1 MFFLPPGHSLVD
13 GLHPLHS
20 EADVR
25 QLVEDAKFGVVTLYL
40 EATFCEAVVG
50 DNEDDTSE
58 GNPGYGSSG
67 DEGDSDELNSGV
79 GADVGVVHLIDDSDR
94 TSDPE
99 FMQAMANLGISHM
112 RRRMRTTF
120 ASDGEEVDLVNELYV
135 NQGHANDGGIAEG
148 GNEVGTEGNG
158 DNGDD
163 EEVLPDDMNVDQH
176 DGVHGDDER
185 DFSSSD
191 SDDPDYNDRMKT
203 GSNSPVSSYRG
214 SSQSDHMVDDKVD
227 GEEVS
232 SMELQPFYD
241 PHCDHL
247 NMEWKVGMRFVSP
260 QQFKEAV
267 VMYNIKYGSQIRW
280 KRSNR
285 KCKEGVGK
293 EHNCPRFTHNRG
305 ATASWIAKRFVGSF
319 RMNPHMDVELLQ
331 KDVKKTYGLDVT
343 LKVCSYAKAQ
353 VKQILEGTLTS
364 SYAKL
369 RPYLLQL
376 KKADPEGTFVVE
388 VDPVV
393 PGKNYVLFRPIYIG
407 FSCLRKGFIAGCR
420 RFFALDGCFLKGEV
434 PGMILSV
441 VGKDRNNQMFPI
453 AWAVVESENRS
464 SWGWFITILQETMG
478 LDDGTGWTVISDQQK
493 PVNVDPTT
501 TRRAL
506 QREVRTACN
515 GIGVYVNPSTGNS
528 YYRGGPSWR
537 AGVRRSKAVDRVGT
551 PRADE
556 VVQPTPPPAS
566 QPSE

>member
-1 MFFLPPGHSLVD
+1 MGFLGSAATSSPFLSIVNRIPAAGLSRFGGGSRGVIGGDFFSVSSVAGCDFCFGFASVVNQINVKRMDASPIELVVHHGGKLIFSSRGPEYHGGTAIDITLEADNLSYESILKIGLDDLKYQSVERMFFLPPGHSLVD

-135 NQGHANDGGIAEG
+135 NQGHANDGGIAAG

-191 SDDPDYNDRMKT
+191 N
-203 GSNSPVSSYRG
+203 
-214 SSQSDHMVDDKVD
+214 HMVDDKVD

-285 KCKEGVGK
+285 KCKEAVCDFPGCKWRAYASWFRKDEAFALKGVGK

-305 ATASWIAKRFVGSF
+305 G
-319 RMNPHMDVELLQ
+319 
-331 KDVKKTYGLDVT
+331 
-343 LKVCSYAKAQ
+343 C
-353 VKQILEGTLTS
+353 
-364 SYAKL
+364 
-369 RPYLLQL
+369 
-376 KKADPEGTFVVE
+376 
-388 VDPVV
+388 
-393 PGKNYVLFRPIYIG
+393 
-407 FSCLRKGFIAGCR
+407 FIAGCR

-434 PGMILSV
+434 PGMILSA
-441 VGKDRNNQMFPI
+441 VGKDGNNQMFPI

-506 QREVRTACN
+506 QRE
-515 GIGVYVNPSTGNS
+515 
-528 YYRGGPSWR
+528 GGPSWR
-537 AGVRRSKAVDRVGT
+537 AGVRRSKAVDGVGT
-551 PRADE
+551 SRADE